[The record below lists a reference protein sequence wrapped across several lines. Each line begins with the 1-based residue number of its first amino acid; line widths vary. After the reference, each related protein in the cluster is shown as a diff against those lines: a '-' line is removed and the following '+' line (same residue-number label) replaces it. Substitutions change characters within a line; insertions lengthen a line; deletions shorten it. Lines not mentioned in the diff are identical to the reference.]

1 MLKENTEYSE
11 AYQRLNITMPN
22 EKVDEMDQERGNVP
36 RSTYLTGL
44 IGQRENPRGKTVVPP
59 KYAPFYLQRGPLWLH
74 ELLYRKKNRDRD
86 LDEIK
91 EMDKILGG
99 AVALSSRQLSS
110 LTHKILESAKECRI
124 KIEDISEWVK
134 LYERD
139 GEDGPEICECSR
151 RLRLFAAY
159 MDDLRGCII
168 HLRALGTVDE
178 HVIDDLEE
186 TYNDGLLRQGWL
198 IDYVTCRACQ
208 DPPLSNIAVNKG
220 H

>member
-1 MLKENTEYSE
+1 
-11 AYQRLNITMPN
+11 
-22 EKVDEMDQERGNVP
+22 
-36 RSTYLTGL
+36 
-44 IGQRENPRGKTVVPP
+44 
-59 KYAPFYLQRGPLWLH
+59 
-74 ELLYRKKNRDRD
+74 

-110 LTHKILESAKECRI
+110 LTQKILESAKECRI

-168 HLRALGTVDE
+168 HLRALGIVDE

-198 IDYVTCRACQ
+198 IDYVAYRTCQ
-208 DPPLSNIAVNKG
+208 DPSEGCEYRTK
-220 H
+220 